1 MNLLEKLGKMG
12 AGSLYMPIWKKWR
25 SLLGIGVLALLGN
38 VAILMGVSRW
48 LTFGSGFILICLLPG
63 YLLVRVVLP
72 KRDTLNWIECVVLTV
87 GVGFAVLI
95 LGILLLHYLPG
106 PLTAPLIL
114 AFYDGFILLLAIL
127 LVRRGSE
134 EKASAGNVSL
144 GYLLPLLVLVL
155 VAAFFRV
162 GNLGYSEFQGDES
175 RAMLMSAGVVRG
187 EDEILFLHKKGPVEI
202 LIPAAFYA
210 LDGTIEELTA
220 RLPFAIANVAGVA
233 CVYVLTRRVFPSLT
247 VAAPVAAGL
256 LATDGYLVAF
266 GRLVQYQSVVF
277 LMSVLAAWC
286 AYAWYRGGS
295 TVLIVLAASLVVVG
309 TLAHYE
315 AILVF
320 PFIAWLFW
328 SRGRSEHWPV
338 RQWIQH
344 AVIVGVAFIV
354 VAGAFYVPFVLN
366 SHFAETTEY
375 IVDRRIGEGVFYNNL
390 GDFFYRATFYNSVY
404 YILFLV
410 LGWLAFA
417 IDQLWMWL
425 RPAILAVAIQLVLVI
440 GLVVAVFSP
449 DVLVVAGLNL
459 AFLPLA
465 LTLAL
470 LILSPR
476 ITTECRAIVL
486 WFSAPC
492 LIAFFLMELP
502 KTHVYTMFPAW
513 VILVGVTL
521 SRAVAGLDRY
531 VGQALSVARI
541 RRISFILVGVILLVV
556 FGFYEYIVFVRY
568 EPDYRRGYPVTRPPF
583 YITFYDNHPPKGG
596 GGFGFPHRGG
606 WKAVGTL
613 YAQGVFQGSYG
624 ANEETLTSSWYVRQS
639 PWCRDA
645 ADNYFITSVVHDIED
660 IPEKRIRHEMHLV
673 GRVWSNGRPVLEIY
687 GRQPSDNVRDYDL
700 AELERAFDAAATP
713 DVWLWALQTPVP
725 QHSVDARLGER
736 ARLLGFDVS
745 PQVTAGGVLSLN
757 LYWQPEASFD
767 RDYSVFVH
775 VEVEGEHIWGQ
786 SDGTPACGS
795 SPTMKWQ
802 AGEIIVDGH
811 AVPVDPAT
819 PPGEYPLWVGLY
831 DPLTGERVRVS
842 GRDANARGDTVYLGT
857 VRVVA
862 PTALAGVE
870 REKP

>member
-1 MNLLEKLGKMG
+1 
-12 AGSLYMPIWKKWR
+12 MPIWKKWW
-25 SLLGIGVLALLGN
+25 SLLGIGVLAFLSN
-38 VAILMGVSRW
+38 VAILMSVSRW

-106 PLTAPLIL
+106 PLTTPLIL

-127 LVRRGSE
+127 LVRREGE
-134 EKASAGNVSL
+134 EKAPAGDVSL
-144 GYLLPLLVLVL
+144 SYLLPLLVLVL

-162 GNLGYSEFQGDES
+162 SNLGYSEFQGDES

-233 CVYVLTRRVFPSLT
+233 CVYILTRRVFPSLT

-277 LMSVLAAWC
+277 LMSVLAVWC
-286 AYAWYRGGS
+286 AYLWYRGGNA
-295 TVLIVLAASLVVVG
+295 VLIVLATSLVAVG

-344 AVIVGVAFIV
+344 AVIVGTVSIV
-354 VAGAFYVPFVLN
+354 VVGVFYIPFVLAP
-366 SHFAETTEY
+366 HFTAT
-375 IVDRRIGEGVFYNNL
+375 VDYVFGQRVGSEVLYNNL
-390 GDFFYRATFYNSVY
+390 DEFFFRATFYNSVY
-404 YILFLV
+404 YILFLI
-410 LGWLAFA
+410 LGLLAFA
-417 IDQLWMWL
+417 IDQLRTWL
-425 RPAILAVAIQLVLVI
+425 HPAALAVAALLALAAGFVVAMFFPQTLVI
-440 GLVVAVFSP
+440 
-449 DVLVVAGLNL
+449 AGLNL
-459 AFLPLA
+459 AFLPFA

-470 LILSPR
+470 LVVSPG
-476 ITTECRAIVL
+476 ISTERRAILL
-486 WFSAPC
+486 WFSVPC
-492 LIAFFLMELP
+492 LIALFLIQLP

-513 VILVGVTL
+513 VILVGVIL
-521 SRAVAGLDRY
+521 DRAVAGLGRCIGR
-531 VGQALSVARI
+531 VLPAARI
-541 RRISFILVGVILLVV
+541 RRIGLILAGVALLIV
-556 FGFYEYIVFVRY
+556 FGYYEYIVFVRY
-568 EPDYRRGYPVTRPPF
+568 APDFRRGYPATRPSF
-583 YITFYDNHPPKGG
+583 YPTFYGDRTLSDG
-596 GGFGFPHRGG
+596 GGFAFPHRGG
-606 WKAVGTL
+606 WKAIDVL
-613 YAQGVFQGSYG
+613 YARGVLQGSFG
-624 ANEETLTSSWYVRQS
+624 ANEELFTTAWYVRHA

-645 ADNYFITSVVHDIED
+645 ADNYFITSVVHDIEN
-660 IPEKRIRHEMHLV
+660 IPEKRVRYEMHLV
-673 GRVWSNGRPVLEIY
+673 GHVWSNGRPVLEIY
-687 GRQPSDNVRDYDL
+687 GRQPTDSVGDYDV
-700 AELERAFDAAATP
+700 AELEGAFDAATTP
-713 DVWLWALQTPVP
+713 DVWLWALKDPVP
-725 QHSVDARLGER
+725 QHSLDARLDER
-736 ARLLGFDVS
+736 AHLLGFDIS
-745 PQVTAGGVLSLN
+745 PQVTAGEILPLN
-757 LYWQPEASFD
+757 LYWQSEIPFD
-767 RDYSVFVH
+767 RDYTIFVH

-786 SDGTPACGS
+786 SDGIPVCGS
-795 SPTMKWQ
+795 LPTTKWQ
-802 AGEIIVDGH
+802 PGKVIVDGH
-811 AVPVDPAT
+811 AVPIDPDT

-831 DPLTGERVRVS
+831 DLATGERLRVS
-842 GRDANARGDTVYLGT
+842 GRDANSRGDTVYLGT

-862 PTALAGVE
+862 PTASADAE
-870 REKP
+870 EKKP